1 MLKKV
6 LTEID
11 LYSGNILMP
20 DGFDINRTQIK
31 HDIIKSFSTNK
42 RMSDNT
48 KDYSYQDYQLPFSKP
63 VGWLNDYIRDHF
75 KVEYGS
81 TLVLKSQFGCIYKP
95 EQQAYSRHNID
106 PIDLKNAPD
115 YTFIYGVDVAKDSC
129 ELVIEYND
137 NRRAGRTW
145 HLTMKNNFFALF
157 PSTQK
162 YFITPNTSKQLNIF
176 LTSTYVYI

>member
-137 NRRAGRTW
+137 NSKKTFTRKHGLNCSPISLGLRLPI
-145 HLTMKNNFFALF
+145 HYSMKHHQTNCV
-157 PSTQK
+157 K
-162 YFITPNTSKQLNIF
+162 ITT
-176 LTSTYVYI
+176 